1 MWFIETYTVMF
12 WINTVRPFFWTR
24 HYHGKKS
31 YKNKLILWHL
41 QIKILLDT
49 NENFQSFQ
57 QNPGSFLIIFYFS
70 YSISKKTIKKMLLE
84 FNFLLKLW
92 LKLLEFLLKMWKIQ
106 YKILNKYF
114 FLKGRDNICP
124 KHHSW
129 RIILIKLIVHASIC
143 YNPNS

>member
-1 MWFIETYTVMF
+1 MVYRDLYDHVLDKYC
-12 WINTVRPFFWTR
+12 PFVWTR

-31 YKNKLILWHL
+31 YKNKLIILWHL

-57 QNPGSFLIIFYFS
+57 QIRVHSKLFSIFRIQYLRKIF
-70 YSISKKTIKKMLLE
+70 KKMLLE

-106 YKILNKYF
+106 YKILKKYF

-124 KHHSW
+124 KHNCW
-129 RIILIKLIVHASIC
+129 RIILIKLIVHTSIC